1 MVLLS
6 GDHKF
11 AAHWLFYQEL
21 IDVFNEHNPRY
32 AQDAW
37 WLPNLLPT
45 RLLLTLSPRLF
56 CSGGITSNEWNTRIL
71 VIALCVGFAASVKRL
86 WMGFLLGKKA
96 FGKQN
101 AMQLSLNIKCI
112 SLGCSAI

>member
-1 MVLLS
+1 MILLC

-11 AAHWLFYQEL
+11 AAHWLFFQDFL
-21 IDVFNEHNPRY
+21 DVFNEKNPRY
-32 AQDAW
+32 AQVSW
-37 WLPNLLPT
+37 WLPLFPT

-71 VIALCVGFAASVKRL
+71 IIALCVGLVASVKRL

-96 FGKQN
+96 FGKKN
-101 AMQLSLNIKCI
+101 AIQILLNIACI
-112 SLGCSAI
+112 FGCSAT